1 MFRVYAAPQ
10 RHGHH
15 DFGAC
20 SAQSFQTA
28 DIFLTYVN
36 VPHFCKRMVLI
47 SFVAGYFHVAQEKAE
62 PWSIDKGGASAV
74 G

>member
-47 SFVAGYFHVAQEKAE
+47 SLSGVPLCVAGE
-62 PWSIDKGGASAV
+62 GGAV
-74 G
+74 VY

>member
-1 MFRVYAAPQ
+1 MGEDMKFTAPR

-28 DIFLTYVN
+28 DIFRTYVD
-36 VPHFCKRMVLI
+36 VRRFSERLALV
-47 SFVAGYFHVAQEKAE
+47 SFVAG
-62 PWSIDKGGASAV
+62 
-74 G
+74 